1 MKENDIEITKDEL
14 RETYH
19 IQRRIYEMEE
29 KFLFKKHLLLATER
43 VLDIREVKEKID
55 ESKNKEL
62 KDLIM
67 KQYLKAVTDLMD
79 IVYSLLNEP
88 PFCFLFEEDI
98 DLEDYIVLEM
108 EDMVLVNGYLREL
121 KPYNSNNINLDTIF
135 MALDEAIFDYINCLK
150 ADEDYSKEFDDDYI
164 QITEEQEEDDE

>member
-88 PFCFLFEEDI
+88 SFCSLFEEDI

-121 KPYNSNNINLDTIF
+121 KPYNSNNIDLDTIF

-150 ADEDYSKEFDDDYI
+150 VDGDYSKEFDDDYI